1 MKMLEKF
8 SKSNTHAFT
17 LIELLVVISIISML
31 IAILL
36 PALAKARKASQATLC
51 MSNLK
56 QLGVAVTI
64 YTTDF
69 DEWLPAAT
77 KSGGTPG
84 QWKLDTS
91 PYMRHMTV
99 DWNTMQDDPKF
110 GAEGGYACPGFGGV
124 SSVCQ
129 SRLDNDPGLF
139 GGLGWT
145 NNISYRA
152 DTQRARLGDF
162 VVFCESALIGDTVDV
177 NQYVATTSSYA
188 YNYMYLYYKG
198 GYDIDVRIAKRHSNG
213 LNLLWADMHVSQ
225 KPQQFMGDGKN
236 GVSGWYYKIH

>member
-1 MKMLEKF
+1 MKMLENNLKT
-8 SKSNTHAFT
+8 NPVAFT
-17 LIELLVVISIISML
+17 LIELLVVISIISLL

-36 PALAKARKASQATLC
+36 PALSKARKASQTAVC

-56 QLGVAVTI
+56 QLGLATTV
-64 YTTDF
+64 YTNDF
-69 DEWLPAAT
+69 DEWLPCASA
-77 KSGGTPG
+77 SGSTPG
-84 QWKLDTS
+84 QWKIDTA
-91 PYMRHMTV
+91 PYMRKMTV
-99 DWNTMQDDPKF
+99 DWSTMQADPKF
-110 GAEGGYACPGFGGV
+110 GAEGAYACPGFGGV
-124 SSVCQ
+124 SAACQ
-129 SRLDNDPGLF
+129 NKLIYYPGLF

-145 NNISYRA
+145 NNISYRG

-162 VVFCESALIGDTVDV
+162 TIFTESALIGDTVDAT
-177 NQYVATTSSYA
+177 QYVATTDSYA

-198 GYDIDVRIAKRHSNG
+198 GYDINIRIAKRHSNG

>member
-1 MKMLEKF
+1 MNVNTLKI
-8 SKSNTHAFT
+8 SNVAFT
-17 LIELLVVISIISML
+17 LIELLVVISIVSLL

-36 PALAKARKASQATLC
+36 PALSKARKASQATVCL
-51 MSNLK
+51 SNLK
-56 QLGVAVTI
+56 QIGLATTL
-64 YTTDF
+64 YTNDF

-91 PYMRHMTV
+91 PYTRNRIV

-110 GAEGGYACPGFGGV
+110 GAQGSYACPAFGGV

-152 DTQRARLGDF
+152 DTGRTRLGDF
-162 VVFCESALIGDTVDV
+162 STFVESALVGDTVDAS
-177 NQYVATTSSYA
+177 QYIATTSSYA
-188 YNYMYLYYKG
+188 YNYMYLYY
-198 GYDIDVRIAKRHSNG
+198 
-213 LNLLWADMHVSQ
+213 
-225 KPQQFMGDGKN
+225 
-236 GVSGWYYKIH
+236 

>member
-1 MKMLEKF
+1 MK
-8 SKSNTHAFT
+8 THTIPSSTRRSAFT
-17 LIELLVVISIISML
+17 LIELLVVISIVSLLIS
-31 IAILL
+31 ILL
-36 PALAKARKASQATLC
+36 PALAAARESGHNAMC

-162 VVFCESALIGDTVDV
+162 VVFSESALIGDTVDV

-188 YNYMYLYYKG
+188 YNYMYLYYPG
-198 GYDIDVRIAKRHSNG
+198 SYTWDQRVARRHAKG
-213 LNLLWADMHVSQ
+213 LNLLWADMHVSHR
-225 KPQQFMGDGKN
+225 PQEFMATGKH
-236 GVSGWYYKIH
+236 GQSGWYYKVH